1 MKALGLDEA
10 SKRLP
15 RAEAAERAA
24 AAAGQP
30 DLQPPL
36 ALAGGV
42 TLQRR
47 APCER
52 GASHAGL
59 AGGCVRTPP
68 GCSKPRMRSM
78 HAFAP
83 SGL

>member
-30 DLQPPL
+30 DLQLPL

-47 APCER
+47 APAS
-52 GASHAGL
+52 ASHPMQGWREDVCACTAARL
-59 AGGCVRTPP
+59 RPAL
-68 GCSKPRMRSM
+68 
-78 HAFAP
+78 HA
-83 SGL
+83 

>member
-36 ALAGGV
+36 ELAGGV

-47 APCER
+47 APCKR

-59 AGGCVRTPP
+59 AGGSRRRARPP
-68 GCSKPRMRSM
+68 GCSRPRMRSM
-78 HAFAP
+78 RGACP
-83 SGL
+83 